1 MKGTCSKAWARRAG
15 ARLFAYYLQDA
26 QSRIYQYDYAG
37 KQVREVALP
46 AIGSVGGFDGR
57 EEDSELY
64 YTLANYT
71 APATIYKYDIASG
84 ESTLYKAPEVNF
96 DPELFTTEQVF
107 YTSKDG
113 RRSRCSS
120 PAART

>member
-1 MKGTCSKAWARRAG
+1 M
-15 ARLFAYYLQDA
+15 
-26 QSRIYQYDYAG
+26 
-37 KQVREVALP
+37 ALP

-64 YTLANYT
+64 YTLVNYT

-107 YTSKDG
+107 YTP
-113 RRSRCSS
+113 RR
-120 PAART
+120 